1 MSVTSKRGNTMTA
14 YPDIVRE
21 AATALYEA
29 RRERR
34 QIARISET
42 FGIHTEQEA
51 YAVAGIN
58 IQRRMQE
65 GARIVGRKIGLT
77 SKAVQKQ
84 LGVDQPDYG
93 ILLDTMELL
102 SGATIDMASLVQ
114 PKAEAEIALVA
125 DRDMDQEGLSWG
137 QFLTSIAYALPA
149 IEIVDSVIENWSI
162 TLADTIADNAS
173 CGSYVLGLEPRKIT
187 DVSLIHSGMALSRN
201 GAVAATGSG
210 AACLDSPLL
219 SAYWLARKMIAGG
232 SPIRAGEVILT
243 GALGPMIALAAGDRI
258 EVEIGGVGSV
268 RCEADGGSD
277 GFHKRNDK

>member
-1 MSVTSKRGNTMTA
+1 MTA
-14 YPDIVRE
+14 QSAHLDAVSE

-42 FGIHTEQEA
+42 FGIHIETEA
-51 YAVAGIN
+51 YEVASMN

-65 GARIVGRKIGLT
+65 GAKIVGRKIGLT

-125 DRDMDQEGLSWG
+125 DRDIDREGLSWG

-187 DVSLIHSGMALSRN
+187 DVSLIHSGMALLRN

-219 SAYWLARKMIAGG
+219 SAYWLACKMIAGG
-232 SPIRAGEVILT
+232 NPIRAGEVVLT
-243 GALGPMIALAAGDRI
+243 GALGPMIPLGGGDRI

-268 RCEADGGSD
+268 RCQADGGQNGS
-277 GFHKRNDK
+277 HKRNAK

>member
-1 MSVTSKRGNTMTA
+1 MTA
-14 YPDIVRE
+14 QSAHRDAVSE

-42 FGIHTEQEA
+42 FGIQFETEA
-51 YAVAGIN
+51 YEVASMN

-65 GARIVGRKIGLT
+65 GAKIVGRKIGLT

-125 DRDMDQEGLSWG
+125 DRDIDREGLSWG

-187 DVSLIHSGMALSRN
+187 DVSLIHSGMALLRN

-232 SPIRAGEVILT
+232 NPIRAGEVVLT
-243 GALGPMIALAAGDRI
+243 GALGPMIPLGGGDRI
-258 EVEIGGVGSV
+258 EVEIGCIGSV
-268 RCEADGGSD
+268 RCQADGGQNGS
-277 GFHKRNDK
+277 HKRNAK